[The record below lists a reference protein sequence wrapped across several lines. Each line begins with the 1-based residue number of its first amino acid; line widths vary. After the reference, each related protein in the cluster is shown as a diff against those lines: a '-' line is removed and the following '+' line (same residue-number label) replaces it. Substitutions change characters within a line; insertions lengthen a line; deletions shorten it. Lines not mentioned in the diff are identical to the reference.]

1 MRRSVLLLALS
12 VSLVLAAAAPAGAW
26 TAPKAQYPGVVKQQ
40 DVSITMSDGVV
51 LHGDVIH
58 PATAGGAAAPGKFPV
73 LLTQTPYNKAAP
85 SLNFENDYLV
95 EHGYVQVIADVR
107 GTGSS
112 EGNWDSFGTRE
123 QMDGKELVEWARTEP
138 WSNGSIGGHGT
149 SYGAINQLF
158 TAAQQPKGLKAL
170 FPIVPGADTYRD
182 ISASG
187 GQLDTSFIPSWLGL
201 VTALGLLPPT
211 YSASDPVEA
220 AKVIA
225 QHIGDVPSFQVAT
238 VLSST
243 TGGDNAFDGPFY
255 RQRSPIEVIDRIKI
269 PTFIMGGWFDLFQR
283 GEPML
288 FQHLQANLA
297 PSELVMGHWYHITAD
312 NGLPADGVPSAD
324 DLELRWMNHFVK
336 GLPDAALDQ
345 QAESRPFTYFENGH
359 GHYHRAASY
368 PVPGTRAMVLHLSGS
383 ASPGTNGA
391 LTTKAAGGGP
401 DSLPWNPTTGVC
413 SRSTAQWTAG
423 VAAPPCETDDR
434 VNDIY
439 GLSYDLPVTGRP
451 LHLLGP
457 IDAHLFVTSL
467 NQRDAQITA
476 RVEDVAPDGTATQL
490 TAGWQVLSL
499 RANDLSRSTFLDG
512 AMVQPYHPFTKAS
525 VLPIDSGVMPVDVEI
540 FPTGS
545 QIAPGHTLRLT
556 LQPADAPH
564 LTAPLPQALDSA
576 GGVLGIV
583 HDAAHPSSLNLSVVG

>member
-1 MRRSVLLLALS
+1 MRRSVALS
-12 VSLVLAAAAPAGAW
+12 LAVLAVLVLAAPAGAW
-26 TAPKAQYPGVVKQQ
+26 TAPPARYPGVVKQQ

-51 LHGDVIH
+51 LHADVIH
-58 PATAGGAAAPGKFPV
+58 PATASGAIASGKFPV

-85 SLNFENDYLV
+85 RLNFEDDYLV

-123 QMDGKELVEWARTEP
+123 QMDGKELVGWARTQP

-149 SYGAINQLF
+149 SYGAINQLL

-201 VTALGLLPPT
+201 VTGLGLLPPT

-225 QHIGDVPSFQVAT
+225 QHIGNVPSFQVAT
-238 VLSST
+238 VLSSS
-243 TGGDNAFDGPFY
+243 TGGDDAFDGPFY
-255 RQRSPIEVIDRIKI
+255 RTRSPIEVIDKVKI

-283 GEPML
+283 GEPLL
-288 FQHLQANLA
+288 FQHLRSNHV
-297 PSELVMGHWYHITAD
+297 PSELVMGPWYHITAG

-324 DLELRWMNHFVK
+324 DLELRWMDHFVK

-345 QAESRPFTYFENGH
+345 QVRSRPFTYFENGQ
-359 GHYHRAASY
+359 GHYHHAPSY
-368 PVPGTRAMVLHLSGS
+368 PAPGTRAMVLHLTGN

-391 LTTKAAGGGP
+391 LTTKAASGGP

-439 GLSYDLPVTGRP
+439 GLSYDLPVTGTP

-499 RANDLSRSTFLDG
+499 RANDTRRSKFLDG
-512 AMVQPYHPFTKAS
+512 AMVQPYHPFTKTS
-525 VLPIDSGVMPVDVEI
+525 VLPIDDGAMPVDVEI

-545 QIAPGHTLRLT
+545 EIAPGHTLRLT
-556 LQPADAPH
+556 IQPADAPH

-583 HDAAHPSSLNLSVVG
+583 HDAAHPSSLNLSVAG